1 MRYLLELNLRF
12 LLKTSSS
19 AFGSVLS
26 QSWNYLSRHQ
36 SFQINIFAKVQN
48 IFLDI
53 QDIMLEIWSWVVV
66 HRLLFLDWLKTFF
79 INELLLGIYV
89 SIGF

>member
-1 MRYLLELNLRF
+1 MRHLLELNLGF

-26 QSWNYLSRHQ
+26 QSWNNLSRHQ

-48 IFLDI
+48 IFFNI
-53 QDIMLEIWSWVVV
+53 QDIMLEIWSWIVV

-79 INELLLGIYV
+79 IDKFLLGIYV
-89 SIGF
+89 SVRF